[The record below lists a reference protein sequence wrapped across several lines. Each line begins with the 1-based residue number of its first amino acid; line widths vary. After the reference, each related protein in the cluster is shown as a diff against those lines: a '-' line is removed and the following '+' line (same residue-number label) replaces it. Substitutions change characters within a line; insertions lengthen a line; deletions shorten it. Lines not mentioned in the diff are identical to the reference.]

1 MVFPVNEKHVTFT
14 QKKNR
19 QSFLFLSKKKTCKST
34 GKRHCLNNELQ
45 KQTKG
50 LKFLVTQDSKF

>member
-19 QSFLFLSKKKTCKST
+19 QPFLFMSKKKACKST
-34 GKRHCLNNELQ
+34 GKRHCLNNEFQ
-45 KQTKG
+45 KQKT
-50 LKFLVTQDSKF
+50 